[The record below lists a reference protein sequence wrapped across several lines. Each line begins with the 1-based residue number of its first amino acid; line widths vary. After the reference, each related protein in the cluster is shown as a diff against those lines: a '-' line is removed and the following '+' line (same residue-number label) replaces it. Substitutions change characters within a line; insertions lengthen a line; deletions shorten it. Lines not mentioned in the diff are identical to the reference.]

1 MSDKFKKTQERLNSV
16 SPTLCLAKWQQV
28 TIHLQNGH
36 THSCHHPQT
45 HKIPL
50 EEIKENP
57 SALHNTKF
65 KKEQRK
71 LMLEGKRPSE
81 CHYCWAVEDSKGEH
95 YSDRIKKSANKTW
108 AAPYF
113 DEVKNNDYNYD
124 VIPKQIEVSFG
135 NVCNMKCLYCGPV
148 FSSDWWS
155 EIKNHGPYPT
165 QDSYNNLEWIAETD
179 RTPYLNRELN
189 PYVEAWWKW
198 WPTIRS
204 ELKVLRIT
212 GGEPLLNHNTQKL
225 LNDIQQNPAPDLQLE
240 INSNLAI
247 SNKLLKDFVIQLKVL
262 VQEKKI
268 KSILIH
274 TSCDTHGE
282 QAEYIREGLIY
293 NEWLDNCEYVLQN
306 DIPVHV
312 MITAN
317 QLCIDRFYVFLQ
329 DLYSLKEKYKLTYG
343 ISLLNNPPFLDVRNL
358 PKTEYWNAK
367 FNRVLAYVS
376 ENKFTN
382 TNELNYIIRLKN
394 YYTQSQFTEQ
404 QIKNNKEDLMK
415 FVREIDRRRNKN
427 FTNTFTTF
435 INHIS

>member
-1 MSDKFKKTQERLNSV
+1 M
-16 SPTLCLAKWQQV
+16 
-28 TIHLQNGH
+28 
-36 THSCHHPQT
+36 
-45 HKIPL
+45 
-50 EEIKENP
+50 
-57 SALHNTKF
+57 
-65 KKEQRK
+65 
-71 LMLEGKRPSE
+71 
-81 CHYCWAVEDSKGEH
+81 
-95 YSDRIKKSANKTW
+95 
-108 AAPYF
+108 
-113 DEVKNNDYNYD
+113 
-124 VIPKQIEVSFG
+124 
-135 NVCNMKCLYCGPV
+135 
-148 FSSDWWS
+148 
-155 EIKNHGPYPT
+155 
-165 QDSYNNLEWIAETD
+165 
-179 RTPYLNRELN
+179 
-189 PYVEAWWKW
+189 
-198 WPTIRS
+198 
-204 ELKVLRIT
+204 
-212 GGEPLLNHNTQKL
+212 
-225 LNDIQQNPAPDLQLE
+225 
-240 INSNLAI
+240 
-247 SNKLLKDFVIQLKVL
+247 LKDFVIQLKVL

-317 QLCIDRFYVFLQ
+317 QLCIDPYYIFLQ
-329 DLYSLKEKYKLTYG
+329 DIYSLKEKYKLTYG

-367 FNRVLAYVS
+367 FNKVLAYVS

-394 YYTQSQFTEQ
+394 YYTQSTLTNEQ
-404 QIKNNKEDLMK
+404 LEKNKNDLLK